1 MALVQRVW
9 ASKSD
14 FGSPE
19 AWNASFAEFIATLLF
34 VFVGAGSV
42 VATGALTGGDLD
54 PARLVA
60 IALAHGLAITL
71 LVYATANLS
80 GGHINP
86 AVSFAAALTGKISP
100 TKASMYIMAQ
110 LGGAVVGALLLKISL
125 PEEGNLGAHAL
136 GSGVN
141 VGMGV
146 LIETI
151 LTFVL
156 VFTIFT
162 TAIDPKGMGRLAPL
176 AIGLA
181 VLVGHI
187 AAVTYT
193 GASMNPARSLGPA
206 VVAGAWTDH
215 WVYWVGPMV
224 GGVLASL
231 IYQVFFVSRAPAE
244 EARLVYPEAHLD
256 ARALTSRGLLKD
268 VDVFRNLSDAQIDTV
283 KSIGQIS
290 NYSAGTSIGSP
301 GELGNSFY
309 VVTKGNARL
318 STSSPIGEISVRI
331 AGSGETFPLAALVG
345 SGSLVTSVEALT
357 DTELLV
363 IPRPSLLQLFK
374 ENPELGMSIY
384 SAVAEVIGSRYRN
397 TVTNL
402 ATRTERLRSELQEL
416 ESRSRW
422 PF

>member
-1 MALVQRVW
+1 MALVRRIW

-14 FGSPE
+14 FVSLE
-19 AWNASFAEFIATLLF
+19 SWHASFAEFIATLLF
-34 VFVGAGSV
+34 VFVGAGAV
-42 VATGALTGGDLD
+42 VATGSLTDGGLD

-100 TKASMYIMAQ
+100 TKASMYIVAQ
-110 LGGAVVGALLLKISL
+110 LGGAVVGALLLKISI
-125 PEEGNLGAHAL
+125 PEEGNLGAHVL
-136 GSGVN
+136 GPDVT
-141 VGMGV
+141 VGMGI
-146 LIETI
+146 LIEI
-151 LTFVL
+151 VITFVL
-156 VFTIFT
+156 VFTVFT

-187 AAVTYT
+187 VAVTFT

-206 VVAGAWTDH
+206 VVAGVWSDH

-244 EARLVYPEAHLD
+244 EARLVYPD
-256 ARALTSRGLLKD
+256 AVAARTPSGRGLLKD
-268 VDVFRNLSDAQIDTV
+268 VDVFKNLSDEQIDIV
-283 KSIGQIS
+283 KSLGQVS
-290 NYSAGTSIGSP
+290 NYPAGTSIRTP
-301 GELGNSFY
+301 AELADSFY
-309 VVTKGNARL
+309 VVISGNARL

-331 AGSGETFPLAALVG
+331 AGPGETFPLAALVG
-345 SGSLVTSVEALT
+345 SGMLVTSIDVVTEL
-357 DTELLV
+357 ELLV
-363 IPRPSLLQLFK
+363 IPRAALLELFS
-374 ENPELGMSIY
+374 ENPELGMCIY

-397 TVTNL
+397 TVLNL
-402 ATRTERLRSELQEL
+402 ATRTERLRSELEEL